1 MNVTVVAAVVVAVV
15 VVAVVAE
22 LRRTISSEKSHFLCE
37 TYWASFSSVTHT
49 ARWWRY
55 NEGKF
60 NSQVTNT
67 FQSLG

>member
-37 TYWASFSSVTHT
+37 TFSTRHLLGFLFKCHT
-49 ARWWRY
+49 Y
-55 NEGKF
+55 GKVVAI
-60 NSQVTNT
+60 Q
-67 FQSLG
+67 